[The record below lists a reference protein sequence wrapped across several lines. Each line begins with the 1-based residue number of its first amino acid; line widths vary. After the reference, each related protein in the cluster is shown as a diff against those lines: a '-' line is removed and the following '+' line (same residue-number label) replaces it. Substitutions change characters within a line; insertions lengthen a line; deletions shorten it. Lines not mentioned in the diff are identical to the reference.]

1 MIAGSRTKRLL
12 DVRKIEGGMREGE
25 REQGAHAASP
35 VFLLSFAN
43 RDDLADAVMRSGWR
57 PIAARRVDGMSAR
70 FLASGAGVA
79 VVDGRTD
86 YPESIEAARALGG
99 PVEANHAALLIL
111 VPDAAGATLELAY
124 QAGATHILAAPFE
137 QDGLTMALRLAA
149 RHADRL
155 GGPQAGD
162 RGEVVRDDR
171 WVWHPAARTV
181 QASEGLAAT
190 LGTSATATP
199 HELLRGLGR
208 AGRRAAMEAVRRVRA
223 TGRPTAFAHD
233 AGDGRRLVHHLTL
246 STGTGSI
253 IGRIEDLM
261 SASLPEQRGDLLT
274 GLVDGVGARHWIGER
289 LAPEAQP
296 WGCVT
301 MLIGIN
307 RFDMLGAAFGRSV
320 GDSLLQGVARRIER
334 LAASDR
340 AGQRLIA
347 RVAAAEFLVGL
358 AAPAA
363 AEDAWFLARQIAES
377 IARPFAAG
385 EHVVTLGCRIGIAAA
400 SDGDTQPADLLRRAS
415 AALAEAMAVD
425 GDAIRMLESEG
436 EAAADRDARL
446 QVDLRRALARDE
458 IDILFQP
465 QVDVTSGLVTGVE
478 ALARWHHPVLGE
490 LGAAPLFSAAER
502 SDYLVALSGHVQRKA
517 LTMAAGWP
525 AALHALRLSVN
536 VTAADMAR
544 PDFAATLL
552 HAADIAGFPRSRLTV
567 EVTESGLIEDLRAAA
582 SLLAELRAGGVRVAI
597 DDFGTGYSSL
607 AYLKSLP
614 LDYLK
619 IDRRMS
625 QDITGSMRD
634 RVVVHGVIDMAR
646 SLGLS
651 VIAEGVETA
660 EQLDLL
666 AAQGCNSYQ
675 GFLCAPPLDVRDL
688 ERLVVRWSRRP

>member
-1 MIAGSRTKRLL
+1 MTDA
-12 DVRKIEGGMREGE
+12 RE
-25 REQGAHAASP
+25 RGAHSVSP
-35 VFLLSFAN
+35 VFLLSFAH
-43 RDDLADAVMRSGWR
+43 RDDLAAAVMRSGWR

-70 FLASGAGVA
+70 FLASGACIA

-99 PVEANHAALLIL
+99 PAEANHAALLVL
-111 VPDAAGATLELAY
+111 VPDAHGDTLEMAF

-137 QDGLTMALRLAA
+137 QDGLAMALRLAA
-149 RHADRL
+149 RHAERL
-155 GGPQAGD
+155 GSPHTGGAGPI
-162 RGEVVRDDR
+162 VRDDR
-171 WVWHPAARTV
+171 WHWRPAAGTLR
-181 QASEGLAAT
+181 ASEGVAT
-190 LGTSATATP
+190 ALGTSMTATP
-199 HELLRGLGR
+199 HQLVRSLGR
-208 AGRRAAMEAVRRVRA
+208 TGRRAAIEAVRRIRA

-233 AGDGRRLVHHLTL
+233 ASDGRRLVHHLTV
-246 STGTGSI
+246 SAATGGI
-253 IGRIEDLM
+253 VGRIEDLVR
-261 SASLPEQRGDLLT
+261 APLPEQHGDPLT
-274 GLVDGVGARHWIGER
+274 GLADGVGARQWISER
-289 LAPEAQP
+289 LAPAARP
-296 WGCVT
+296 WGCVV
-301 MLIGIN
+301 MVIGIN

-340 AGQRLIA
+340 AGRRIIA
-347 RVAAAEFLVGL
+347 RVAASEFLVGL

-377 IARPFAAG
+377 VARPFAAG

-400 SDGDTQPADLLRRAS
+400 SHGDTQPADLLRRAS

-465 QVDVTSGLVTGVE
+465 QVDVTSGIVTGVE

-517 LTMAAGWP
+517 LTMAAAWP
-525 AALHALRLSVN
+525 SVLQGLRLSVN
-536 VTAADMAR
+536 VTAADMTR

-552 HAADIAGFPRSRLTV
+552 DAADRAGFPRSRLTV

-582 SLLAELRAGGVRVAI
+582 SLLADLRAGGVRVAI

-625 QDITGSMRD
+625 QDITGTTRD
-634 RVVVHGVIDMAR
+634 RIVVHGVIDMAR

-688 ERLVVRWSRRP
+688 ERLVARRGRRP